1 VEGSIGRPS
10 LEPRPVDCW
19 ICAAAVDPYVEL
31 APLPLVRCVSCGFV
45 FRPDLVDATQE
56 LYEVGAY
63 QAREFASGYVADET
77 LGERV
82 RTAQTRLV
90 WLRDHVS
97 GERLLDVGAA
107 GGAFVLAAKRAGFDA
122 WGIEPTPGFA
132 RYARETLG
140 LDVRDGRIEE
150 IALDP
155 ASLDVVTLWHVLEH
169 VPEPLSKLEQLRTAL
184 RPHGH
189 LVVEVPNM
197 ASVMARTMGTEW
209 THLDPD
215 VHASHFTPRTLRH
228 LLERAGFHVRYAET
242 IGHSTYLT
250 PRERL
255 APRHFAHRLRLAI
268 HGAWRT
274 AHPDRHEFLR
284 VVASRSR

>member
-1 VEGSIGRPS
+1 MAFTGTSP
-10 LEPRPVDCW
+10 LQPLPVHCW
-19 ICAAAVDPYVEL
+19 VCAASVDRCLEL
-31 APLPLVRCVSCGFV
+31 APLPLVRCMSCGFV
-45 FRPDLVDATQE
+45 FRPDLVDATRDI
-56 LYEVGAY
+56 YEIGAY

-77 LGERV
+77 LAERV

-90 WLRDHVS
+90 WLRDRVS

-122 WGIEPTPGFA
+122 WGIEPAPGFA
-132 RYARETLG
+132 RSAREALG
-140 LDVRDGRIEE
+140 VDVRDGRIEE

-169 VPEPLSKLEQLRTAL
+169 VPEPLAALERLRAAL
-184 RPHGH
+184 RLHGL

-197 ASVMARTMGTEW
+197 ASVMARTMGTKW

-215 VHASHFTPRTLRH
+215 VHASHFTPETLRR
-228 LLERAGFHVRYAET
+228 LVERAGFEVRYAET
-242 IGHSTYLT
+242 IAHSAYLT

-255 APRHFAHRLRLAI
+255 APRHLAHRLTLAL
-268 HGAWRT
+268 HGAWRST
-274 AHPDRHEFLR
+274 HPDRHEFLR
-284 VVASRSR
+284 VVAARSR